1 MAIGSTPQ
9 TKARVEIRHVEQI
22 SGMMSSSDDAICHF
36 DSAAS
41 SHLLL
46 ADDHRFKLI
55 EPGRA
60 LVNVIT

>member
-1 MAIGSTPQ
+1 
-9 TKARVEIRHVEQI
+9 
-22 SGMMSSSDDAICHF
+22 MMSSSDDAICHF